1 MHNIS
6 KTSTP
11 LISVQELHKSFGKV
25 EVLKGVSLDVYPG
38 EVVALI
44 GGSGSGKT
52 TLLRT
57 INGLET
63 FDKGRVVV
71 EGIDLAGFE
80 GDGRYKAVDAP
91 LLRNIRSDFGM
102 VFQSFNLFPH
112 LTALENVAM
121 GPRMVRNSPKEESV
135 EIAKK
140 LLTSVGLAERMN
152 QKPTQLSGGQQ
163 QRVAIAR
170 ALALAPKAVLFDEP
184 TSALDPEL
192 VGEVLLVMRDLA
204 ASGMTMLVVTHEM
217 EFAREVADRVVVMD
231 AGKIIEQ
238 GPPSQIFDN
247 PQHPR
252 TIQFLRKVEP
262 HFQEPAHELFVP
274 GLKTPTEATTQDAAD
289 LFTPS
294 AAPIPLTP
302 GIHHVP
308 VTFSLPQLAG
318 YSWPTVEIVGNE
330 PGPRLA
336 VWAGIHVN
344 EVSSIEAVHRLS
356 KLFDPSKIRGRISL
370 MPIVDLPALDTRTR
384 LNCPIDDKN
393 INFNFPGRPDGTF
406 SEALAYSL
414 LNDWAHDA
422 HCTVDLHGGDYS
434 EEVALFT
441 VTQLTGDP
449 DFDEQVRAIAACFGT
464 EIAVELDPSRTTSP
478 GRSCTARSAARQLS
492 AFAEAG
498 KNGLLDNSDVQFHID
513 GVIRLAWKLGILLD
527 EPVLPAGTI
536 PTKVTNYDWLT
547 SDVSGWGEVLVGPG
561 DKVVAGQPMW
571 TLIEDD
577 NHERKVIEAPS
588 DGIVIWVD
596 NHPAVR
602 KGQFLGAIGS

>member
-1 MHNIS
+1 MRNIS
-6 KTSTP
+6 TTGTP
-11 LISVQELHKSFGKV
+11 LISVQDLHKSFGKV
-25 EVLKGVSLDVYPG
+25 EVLKGVSLDIYPG

-57 INGLET
+57 INGLEA

-71 EGIDLAGFE
+71 EGTDLATF
-80 GDGRYKAVDAP
+80 DGQSRYKAVDGP
-91 LLRNIRSDFGM
+91 TLRNIRSDFGM

-121 GPRMVRNSPKEESV
+121 GPRLVRENPKNDCLET
-135 EIAKK
+135 AKK

-152 QKPTQLSGGQQ
+152 QKPAQLSGGQQ

-192 VGEVLLVMRDLA
+192 VGEVLVVMRDLA
-204 ASGMTMLVVTHEM
+204 ASGMTMVVVTHEM
-217 EFAREVADRVVVMD
+217 EFAREVADRVVVMSG
-231 AGKIIEQ
+231 GKIIEQ

-262 HFQEPAHELFVP
+262 HFEEPAHEIFVP
-274 GLKTPTEATTQDAAD
+274 GLEVPAEAAAD
-289 LFTPS
+289 SAGLFTPT
-294 AAPIPLTP
+294 AAPIDLTP
-302 GIHHVP
+302 GVHHVP

-318 YSWPTVEIVGNE
+318 YSWPTVEIVGSE

-344 EVSSIEAVHRLS
+344 EVSSIEAVHRLARLLDS
-356 KLFDPSKIRGRISL
+356 TKIRGRISL
-370 MPIVDLPALDTRTR
+370 MPIVDIPALDTRTK
-384 LNCPIDDKN
+384 LLCPIDDKN
-393 INFNFPGRPDGTF
+393 INFNFPGRPEGTF
-406 SEALAYSL
+406 SEALSYSL
-414 LNDWAHDA
+414 LHDWAKDA
-422 HCTVDLHGGDYS
+422 DCTADLHGGDMS
-434 EEVALFT
+434 EEVAHFT
-441 VTQLTGDP
+441 VAQLTD
-449 DFDEQVRAIAACFGT
+449 DAEFNEQVRGVAASFST
-464 EIAVELDPSRTTSP
+464 QIAVELPPSDMNAP
-478 GRSCTARSAARQLS
+478 GRSCTARSSARQLS

-498 KNGLLDNSDVQFHID
+498 KNGQLDEEDVQFHVD

-527 EPVLPAGTI
+527 DPKLPQQATT
-536 PTKVTNYDWLT
+536 PTTVTNYDWLT
-547 SDVSGWGEVLVGPG
+547 SDFSGWAELHVQPAERVT
-561 DKVVAGQPMW
+561 AGQPMW
-571 TLIEDD
+571 TLTED
-577 NHERKVIEAPS
+577 NSREQKVIAAPN

-602 KGQFLGAIGS
+602 KGQFLGAIGN